1 VLKVFGTMFGQVI
14 TMSMGGVIGLLM
26 WKTSPPCMVF
36 HKRGCLMS
44 AMKLTPS
51 RKSRLIVMKVLEY
64 AETGGMEAEDCGIA
78 FEAID
83 NCLMA
88 IGDDPE
94 VAMSGLI
101 EQIRTIAN
109 AEEVSL

>member
-1 VLKVFGTMFGQVI
+1 
-14 TMSMGGVIGLLM
+14 
-26 WKTSPPCMVF
+26 
-36 HKRGCLMS
+36 MS